1 MYAMLMTVIV
11 IGASP
16 PQVVLMPFV
25 QTTRE
30 CEVIRAKSPDIFKD
44 GITQV
49 RICYPLD
56 TKDTETLRFSAD
68 TILRGIID

>member
-30 CEVIRAKSPDIFKD
+30 CESMRAKSPDIFKD
-44 GITQV
+44 GLTQV

-56 TKDTETLRFSAD
+56 TKDTEGLRFSAD
-68 TILRGIID
+68 VLLRGIVE